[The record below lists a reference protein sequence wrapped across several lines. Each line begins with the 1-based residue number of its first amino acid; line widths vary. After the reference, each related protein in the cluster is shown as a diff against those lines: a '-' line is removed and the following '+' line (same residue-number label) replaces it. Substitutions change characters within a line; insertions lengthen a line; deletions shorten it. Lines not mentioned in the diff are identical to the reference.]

1 MNFIKKENWIT
12 TGFIKTLISESK
24 KNKKIIVLDADLADD
39 AQLYEF
45 EKKFPKRFIQNG
57 IAEQDMVSTAGGLA
71 LSGLL
76 PVVNSFSSF
85 LVSRANE
92 QIFNN
97 SSEKTKV
104 IYICLYAGIIPAA
117 AGKSHQSFRDISLLS
132 NIPRMRIFNPYN
144 FFEAQEILK
153 YCVNSEKLNCAIRL
167 NLGPP
172 PINKIFLK
180 KFKFK
185 PGKGTILKRLGNHGL
200 IITYGQYLINEA
212 IQAIEIL
219 NKQGLNL
226 TLVNLSSLNF
236 FSYKWARSMSRNF
249 KKFFLIEDHY
259 KTGGMSDQFINF
271 LVEKKISKKLQIKKI
286 ALNDFPQCGET
297 QEVLKIHGLDNKS
310 LVKEIKKFY

>member
-1 MNFIKKENWIT
+1 LNFIKKNWIT
-12 TGFIKTLISESK
+12 TGFLQTLISESK

-39 AQLYEF
+39 AQLYQF
-45 EKKFPKRFIQNG
+45 QKKFPNRFIQNG

-85 LVSRANE
+85 LISRANE

-97 SSEKTKV
+97 SSEKTKI

-132 NIPRMRIFNPYN
+132 NIPRIRIFNPFN
-144 FFEAQEILK
+144 FYEAQEILK
-153 YCVNSEKLNCAIRL
+153 YCINFEKLNCAIRL
-167 NLGPP
+167 NLGSPP
-172 PINKIFLK
+172 DNKIFLK

-185 PGKGTILKRLGNHGL
+185 PGEGIILKALGNHGL

-212 IQAIEIL
+212 IDALEIL
-219 NKQGLNL
+219 SKERLKL

-236 FSYKWARSMSRNF
+236 FSHKWIKNISRKF
-249 KKFFLIEDHY
+249 KKIFLVEDHY

-271 LVEKKISKKLQIKKI
+271 LIEKKISSKLQIKKI
-286 ALNDFPQCGET
+286 ALNDFPHCGEP
-297 QEVLKIHGLDNKS
+297 QEVLKIHGLDKNS
-310 LVKEIKKFY
+310 LVREIKKLY